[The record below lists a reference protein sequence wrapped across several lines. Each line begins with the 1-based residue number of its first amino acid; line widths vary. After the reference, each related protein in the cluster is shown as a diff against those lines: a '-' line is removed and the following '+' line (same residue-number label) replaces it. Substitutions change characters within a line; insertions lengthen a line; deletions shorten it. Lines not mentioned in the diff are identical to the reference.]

1 MHRHLCQAGP
11 VEKQLV
17 VAGKGEEMGEAV
29 LSASRSGRCAHTRH
43 SLTHVL
49 RAPQHH
55 ACHCTGGELGETATK
70 NPPRESGRVFFAAA
84 VSLWRPLLSGFGAR
98 EDSLA

>member
-17 VAGKGEEMGEAV
+17 VASKGEEMGEAV

-43 SLTHVL
+43 SPTHTL

-55 ACHCTGGELGETATK
+55 ACNRTGGELGETATK
-70 NPPRESGRVFFAAA
+70 NPPRENRDGYFLLQRFRYGGRYFQASA
-84 VSLWRPLLSGFGAR
+84 
-98 EDSLA
+98 